1 MMTDYHGK
9 TKEWINLFISLRDKI
24 NGYKKANITPYM
36 HIMVYHIPKFFELY
50 KTVKVFTGQG
60 IERNNDVAR
69 NIVKFLKR
77 SLIVNLL
84 EHKLSTASLQ
94 SSTGKVI
101 LNHINYSTDIAT
113 RTVVYNYNDMQY
125 NNEKF
130 RLRKL

>member
-1 MMTDYHGK
+1 MITCKKPTAEMMTDYHGK
-9 TKEWINLFISLRDKI
+9 TKEWINLFISLRDKM
-24 NGYKKANITPYM
+24 NGYKKANIN
-36 HIMVYHIPKFFELY
+36 IPKFFELY

-84 EHKLSTASLQ
+84 KHELSTASLQ

-101 LNHINYSTDIAT
+101 LNHINYSTDVTT
-113 RTVVYNYNDMQY
+113 RTVVYNYNYNDMQ
-125 NNEKF
+125 
-130 RLRKL
+130 